1 MLHKENKG
9 TTDDILYMKQ
19 ISFSVVFRQDVDEC
33 KESGGCKDKIAECHN
48 TVGSFTCSCPKGYNS
63 GYDGGCTGMCSFL
76 YIHFNVHALGMSL
89 SLLFRV
95 RTFECL
101 SLPKS
106 HKSRERSALEEFQ

>member
-19 ISFSVVFRQDVDEC
+19 SSFSVVFPQDVDEC

-63 GYDGGCTGMCSFL
+63 DYDGRCMGMCSFL
-76 YIHFNVHALGMSL
+76 YIHFNVHAIGYHFLYCLGYVPMNVYRYQNRINHV
-89 SLLFRV
+89 RV
-95 RTFECL
+95 Q
-101 SLPKS
+101 
-106 HKSRERSALEEFQ
+106 H